1 MKSSELIGL
10 LFILLGLWITYKI
23 LTNDT
28 EGDNN

>member
-10 LFILLGLWITYKI
+10 LFILFGLWITYKI